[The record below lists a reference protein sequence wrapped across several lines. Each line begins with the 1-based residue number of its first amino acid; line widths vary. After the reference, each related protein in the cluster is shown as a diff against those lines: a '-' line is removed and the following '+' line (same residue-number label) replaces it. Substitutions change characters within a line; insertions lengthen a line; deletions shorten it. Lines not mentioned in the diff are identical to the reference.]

1 LRKGLLKILLSGAPI
16 WYDRAGFPVE
26 WGFVGKPQF
35 RYGHMLVLVAAL
47 AAGGLAGCGRK
58 SGLDLPPS
66 AAITDPQAA
75 PPGTAPNGPPL
86 LGQPAQPPPPPPA
99 GPPKRFL
106 FDFLLN

>member
-1 LRKGLLKILLSGAPI
+1 
-16 WYDRAGFPVE
+16 
-26 WGFVGKPQF
+26 VGTPQF
-35 RYGHMLVLVAAL
+35 RFGRMAVL
-47 AAGGLAGCGRK
+47 AAAIAAAGLSGCGRK

-75 PPGTAPNGPPL
+75 PPGTAPNGQPAPAQP
-86 LGQPAQPPPPPPA
+86 GQPAPPP

>member
-1 LRKGLLKILLSGAPI
+1 
-16 WYDRAGFPVE
+16 VE

-35 RYGHMLVLVAAL
+35 RYGRMAVL
-47 AAGGLAGCGRK
+47 AAAIAAVGLSGCGRK

-75 PPGTAPNGPPL
+75 PPGAATNGPPL
-86 LGQPAQPPPPPPA
+86 LGQPAPPPPPPPPP